1 MIEMKEKDILARL
14 EAKEGIAE
22 LNPMQKKMLEA
33 SNEKKNIVLL
43 SPTGSGKTV
52 AFGVPLLK
60 MLKPPTGRVQ
70 AVVIAPSRELVIQ
83 IAGVLSGISGE
94 YRVVALYGGHKVE
107 DEVNSLR
114 VVPDIIVAT
123 PGRLLDH
130 AVRRNVDLLPVRIL
144 VLDEFDKS
152 LELGFEDEMSRIV
165 KRMKNLSR
173 MILTSATEAATL
185 PDFLPIGDPIVL
197 DFLSRNKELKKRLS
211 VRRVAS
217 DSRDKLDSLMMLLR
231 NLSVEAPAERTI
243 VFVNHRES
251 AERIYAYLKKN
262 GVSAVLYH
270 GALDQQKR
278 ESAIAAFNSGVR
290 PILVATDLAARG
302 LDITGVESVVH
313 YHLPLTS
320 EAYTHRNGRT
330 ARVDREGDVY
340 LLVGPDETL
349 PEYIIPDS
357 DFRMA
362 ADVAGHLE
370 SGLELLYVTGGKRE
384 KVSRGD
390 LLGWIVKEAGV
401 EASKVG
407 KISVFDHYSLI
418 AVDSDAVGA
427 IIAESRKKKIKGEK
441 RRITLID

>member
-231 NLSVEAPAERTI
+231 NLSAEAPAERTI

-362 ADVAGHLE
+362 ADAAGHLE

-401 EASKVG
+401 DASKVG